1 MKALLLPQGRLG
13 RSAFIA
19 RVAAALLGLLGCGL
33 LLGCMALQL
42 GGAGED
48 PVQRLLDHLLLG
60 WTVALPPAAWF
71 VIMQAAK
78 RLHDLGRSEHYACW
92 MLLAWSIFLLA
103 PEGAGFLIPRLLAL
117 LFLLLAVAALL
128 LLPGEAGP
136 NAYGPDPRDAATVAR
151 SAAA

>member
-1 MKALLLPQGRLG
+1 
-13 RSAFIA
+13 
-19 RVAAALLGLLGCGL
+19 
-33 LLGCMALQL
+33 
-42 GGAGED
+42 
-48 PVQRLLDHLLLG
+48 
-60 WTVALPPAAWF
+60 
-71 VIMQAAK
+71 
-78 RLHDLGRSEHYACW
+78 
-92 MLLAWSIFLLA
+92 MLLSWSIFLLA